1 MKEKDQIQANTFKE
15 QEPVITKKNI
25 GKSIHSVVDG
35 SFLTRD
41 KIIGLVP
48 FLLFLVAL
56 AILYISNIYYAEKTI
71 RQIDDSRRELK
82 ELQFEHIT
90 SKSGLMSKSKRS
102 EVGKS
107 LENEGL
113 KESTVPP
120 YRIYIQEEK
129 SKGPV
134 E

>member
-1 MKEKDQIQANTFKE
+1 MKEKEQIKANTFNE
-15 QEPVITKKNI
+15 EEPALTKKNI

-41 KIIGLVP
+41 KIICLVP

-71 RQIDDSRRELK
+71 RRIDDSRRELK
-82 ELQFEHIT
+82 ELQFEYIT
-90 SKSGLMSKSKRS
+90 SKSGLVSKSKRS
-102 EVGKS
+102 EVAKS

-113 KESTVPP
+113 KESITPP
-120 YRIYIQEEK
+120 YRIYVEEEK
-129 SKGPV
+129 SEGS
-134 E
+134 EE